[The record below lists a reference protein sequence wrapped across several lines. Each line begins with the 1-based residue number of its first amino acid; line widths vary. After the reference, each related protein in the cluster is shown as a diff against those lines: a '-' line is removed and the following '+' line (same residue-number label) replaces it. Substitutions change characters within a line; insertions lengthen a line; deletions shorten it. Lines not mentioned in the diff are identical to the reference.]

1 MASTPV
7 RARLLAA
14 AGWPNP
20 RDLAATA
27 LILVLL
33 ALYAWRFV
41 VPVLGAQAP
50 RADDFQDYLYAAGQ
64 IASGGDPYGDFIRN
78 HVAWDWSLSSGYL
91 YPPAFAVL
99 LVPLTW
105 MSNDLAVR
113 VWLLLIQAAVL
124 TSLVLVYRTIGRPR
138 RGELLAVV
146 LAVTTFFPIA
156 TSVST
161 GAMNS
166 VLLLLLT
173 IAWALWLRQKDA
185 AGGVVAGVAAVIKV
199 FPAALLPYFLFRRH
213 WRLVAAMLLTGLAGI
228 GLGFLVTS
236 PAHNLYYFR
245 DMLPHLSAGTGYR
258 ENQSLAGLASR
269 LCDPSTVDHA
279 GSAGWCSRALAWPA
293 DAVVVALILVAT
305 RRQVRSGLEFALAV
319 CALPLVSSVT
329 WSFPLVL
336 LVLPIALL
344 LRDMSS
350 RPRSGWERRTLVLT
364 WACFAVGP
372 AFHYALIIHPLTG
385 LLGDV
390 VTRLLDESL
399 LTGTV
404 LLFGLL
410 WMAVRRRPA
419 AAALEVTRLA
429 A

>member
-1 MASTPV
+1 MASTSV

-14 AGWPNP
+14 AGWPSP
-20 RDLAATA
+20 RDLAATT
-27 LILVLL
+27 LIIALL
-33 ALYAWRFV
+33 AIYAWRFV
-41 VPVLGAQAP
+41 VPVFAAQAP
-50 RADDFQDYLYAAGQ
+50 RADDFHDYLYAARQ
-64 IASGGDPYGDFIRN
+64 ITSGGDPYGDFIRN
-78 HVAWDWSLSSGYL
+78 HVSWDWSLSSGYL

-105 MSNDLAVR
+105 ISDDLAVR
-113 VWLLLIQAAVL
+113 VWLLLIQGAVL
-124 TSLVLVYRTIGRPR
+124 ASLLLVYRTIGRPG
-138 RGELLAVV
+138 RGELLAVT

-156 TSVST
+156 TSVWS

-173 IAWALWLRQKDA
+173 IAWAFWIRQKDVA
-185 AGGVVAGVAAVIKV
+185 SGLVAGVAAVIKV
-199 FPAALLPYFLFRRH
+199 FPAALLPYLIFRRH
-213 WRLVAAMLLTGLAGI
+213 WRLVAAMLITGLAGI
-228 GLGFLVTS
+228 GLGFLFTS

-258 ENQSLAGLASR
+258 ENQSLAGLAAR
-269 LCDPSTVDHA
+269 LCDPATVDHA
-279 GSAGWCSRALAWPA
+279 GSAGWCGRALTWPA
-293 DAVVVALILVAT
+293 DAAVLALVLVAARRQT
-305 RRQVRSGLEFALAV
+305 RRALEFSLAV

-344 LRDMSS
+344 IRDMSL
-350 RPRSGWERRTLVLT
+350 RRRSGWERRALVLA

-385 LLGDV
+385 FLGDV

-399 LTGTV
+399 LSGTL

-410 WMAVRRRPA
+410 WVAVRRCPA
-419 AAALEVTRLA
+419 TASTEVSRLA

>member
-1 MASTPV
+1 VASTSV

-14 AGWPNP
+14 AGWPSP
-20 RDLAATA
+20 RDLAATV
-27 LILVLL
+27 LILGLL
-33 ALYAWRFV
+33 AIYAWRFLI
-41 VPVLGAQAP
+41 PVFAAQPP
-50 RADDFQDYLYAAGQ
+50 RADDFQDYLYAARQ
-64 IASGGDPYGDFIRN
+64 ITSGGDPYGDFIRN
-78 HVAWDWSLSSGYL
+78 HLTWDWSLSSGYL
-91 YPPAFAVL
+91 YPPAFAIL

-105 MSNDLAVR
+105 ISNDLAVR
-113 VWLLLIQAAVL
+113 LWLLLIQAAVL
-124 TSLVLVYRTIGRPR
+124 TSLVVVYRTIGRPR
-138 RGELLAVV
+138 RGELLAVT

-156 TSVST
+156 TSVWS

-173 IAWALWLRQKDA
+173 IAWALWLRQKDV
-185 AGGVVAGVAAVIKV
+185 AGGVIAGVAAVIKV
-199 FPAALLPYFLFRRH
+199 FPVALLPYFLFRRN
-213 WRLVAAMLLTGLAGI
+213 WRLAVAMLITGVAGI

-236 PAHNLYYFR
+236 PAHNLYYFG

-258 ENQSLAGLASR
+258 ENQSLAGLAAR

-279 GSAGWCSRALAWPA
+279 GSAGWCGRALAWPA
-293 DAVVVALILVAT
+293 DAVVLALILVAT
-305 RRQVRSGLEFALAV
+305 RRQVRSGLEFGLAV

-350 RPRSGWERRTLVLT
+350 RPRSGWERRAVVLA

-385 LLGDV
+385 FFGVAL
-390 VTRLLDESL
+390 TRLLDESL
-399 LTGTV
+399 LSGTV

-410 WMAVRRRPA
+410 WIAVRRIPA
-419 AAALEVTRLA
+419 AASTQVSRLA